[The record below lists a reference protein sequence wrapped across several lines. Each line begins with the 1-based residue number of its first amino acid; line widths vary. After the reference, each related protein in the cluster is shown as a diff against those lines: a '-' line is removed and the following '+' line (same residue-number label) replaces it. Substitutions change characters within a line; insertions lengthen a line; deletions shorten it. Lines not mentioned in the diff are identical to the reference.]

1 MDKFDIYFSGQI
13 LADKDPLKVK
23 KAIGKFFK
31 VEGKKLEKLFS
42 GTQLK
47 VKSAVDVD
55 TAGKY
60 RAAFRQMGALVE
72 ISSAAPTSPAPS
84 AQPSTSTKTKTTPQD
99 TESKSTTSTQADTAL
114 TAVSASLADC
124 QPPPVAIPEPDLSDY
139 SLAFPGMDLDESP
152 PVPDANIDTTHLGLV
167 TPDSPEQASDEIVI
181 IPPMPDISHLS
192 ADVGSLEDCVDEK
205 EAVPIP
211 DISEMELV
219 E

>member
-23 KAIGKFFK
+23 QAIGKFFK
-31 VEGKKLEKLFS
+31 VDGKKLDKLFS

-72 ISSAAPTSPAPS
+72 ISSAAQSAPTPT
-84 AQPSTSTKTKTTPQD
+84 AQPSANAKPKATAQQ
-99 TESKSTTSTQADTAL
+99 TENASPATTQADAAL
-114 TAVSASLADC
+114 TATLASFADC
-124 QPPPVAIPEPDLSDY
+124 HPAPAATPEPDLSDY
-139 SLAFPGMDLDESP
+139 SLAFTGMDLDESP
-152 PVPDANIDTTHLGLV
+152 PVPDANIDTNHLDLV
-167 TPDSPEQASDEIVI
+167 SPDSPAQDSDEILI

-192 ADVGSLEDCVDEK
+192 ADAVSLADCVDEK
-205 EAVPIP
+205 EATPIP